1 MMQNEQAI
9 TSPEWSIHSAAGT
22 SNYMFIWGM
31 YGENLNYADK
41 DEIAY
46 TEMR

>member
-1 MMQNEQAI
+1 MHNEQAI
-9 TSPEWSIHSAAGT
+9 TSPEWSIHAAAGT

-31 YGENLNYADK
+31 GGENLNYGDK
-41 DEIAY
+41 DEIPY

>member
-1 MMQNEQAI
+1 MQYEQAI

-31 YGENLNYADK
+31 CGENLNYADK
-41 DEIAY
+41 DEIPY